1 MREAGGVC
9 IADEAESG
17 LGRLGEE
24 FWGFQT
30 HGVVPDIV
38 TLGESMGNEHPVG
51 AVVTTNEIA
60 DKFAKGSSYF
70 NTVSS

>member
-1 MREAGGVC
+1 MC

-17 LGRLGEE
+17 LGRLGAE
-24 FWGFQT
+24 FWGFKV

-38 TLGESMGNEHPVG
+38 TVGEAIGNGHPVA

-60 DKFAKGSSYF
+60 DKFAQKSSYF
-70 NTVSS
+70 NTVSESMEIC

>member
-1 MREAGGVC
+1 MC

-17 LGRLGEE
+17 LGRLGSQ

-38 TLGESMGNEHPVG
+38 TLGESMGNGHPVG
-51 AVVTTNEIA
+51 ALVTTKEIA
-60 DKFAKGSSYF
+60 DKFAQGASYF
-70 NTVSS
+70 NTVSPVFC